1 MKRFKKIVRKLFAD
15 QEGAALVEY
24 GLLVA
29 LIAAVCMLT
38 IGLLGTSIN
47 NLFSAVQTKI
57 GY

>member
-1 MKRFKKIVRKLFAD
+1 MKRFKKIVQKLFVD
-15 QEGAALVEY
+15 QDGAALVEY

-29 LIAAVCMLT
+29 LIAAVCMIT

-47 NLFSAVQTKI
+47 NLFSAVQAKI